1 MERTTKI
8 EMTKD
13 ELQQEREAAATRA
26 VQKAL
31 KDVPENVRALAAA
44 RMGLVTAAHIAE
56 VYGVTEQTARTWAG
70 EPVNPGGRPYLYS
83 VDDLPNQMTQHH
95 E

>member
-8 EMTKD
+8 EMTRD

-31 KDVPENVRALAAA
+31 EDVPENVRALAAA

-70 EPVNPGGRPYLYS
+70 EPVNPNSRPYLYD
-83 VDDLPNQMTQHH
+83 VEDLPDEMAK
-95 E
+95 ER

>member
-26 VQKAL
+26 VKKAL
-31 KDVPENVRALAAA
+31 DDVPENMDALAAVQI
-44 RMGLVTAAHIAE
+44 GLVTARHIAE
-56 VYGVTEQTARTWAG
+56 IYGVSEQTARDRAG
-70 EPVNPGGRPYLYS
+70 EPVDPTRRPQLYR
-83 VDDLPNQMTQHH
+83 VEDLPDEMSS
-95 E
+95 

>member
-8 EMTKD
+8 EMSKD

-31 KDVPENVRALAAA
+31 DDVPDDVKALAAVQI
-44 RMGLVTAAHIAE
+44 GLVTARHIAE
-56 VYGVTEQTARTWAG
+56 IYGVSEQTARDRAG
-70 EPVNPGGRPYLYS
+70 EPVDPNRRPQLYR
-83 VDDLPNQMTQHH
+83 VEDLPDDLAA
-95 E
+95 

>member
-31 KDVPENVRALAAA
+31 DDVPENVRALAAA
-44 RMGLVTAAHIAE
+44 RMGLVTAQHIAE
-56 VYGVTEQTARTWAG
+56 VYGVTVKTAHNWAG
-70 EPVNPGGRPYLYS
+70 DPVNPNSSPFLYD
-83 VDDLPNQMTQHH
+83 VEDLPEQMAKET
-95 E
+95 